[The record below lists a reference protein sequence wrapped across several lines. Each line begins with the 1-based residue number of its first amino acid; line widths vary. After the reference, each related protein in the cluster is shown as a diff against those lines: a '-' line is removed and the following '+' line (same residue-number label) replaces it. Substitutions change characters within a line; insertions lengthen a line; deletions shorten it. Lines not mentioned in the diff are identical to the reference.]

1 LRFFLFDTRYMAEIS
16 SLDYPDERLVVC
28 KNPLLAA
35 DRKRKRDEWLALA
48 ATDLGKIRARVTRD
62 KNPLC
67 GLPRSARPS
76 ARSSASKMAKHF
88 ELTITDDAFGFTRKA
103 KAIADEA
110 SFAGFYGLRTSQ
122 ARQSS
127 GVTCG
132 AGRCRWHVAGDCRAA
147 RLGAGMRHTPVAGP
161 RQHGMASLRVGI
173 FDGAFTADR
182 CRESANVHG
191 MRHHLVSRDP
201 DQGVHR
207 AAPALARDR
216 LYRVAKLR
224 FEWSATIK
232 RDHLRLGSCES
243 IQVQLSFHRVPPVG
257 VC

>member
-1 LRFFLFDTRYMAEIS
+1 
-16 SLDYPDERLVVC
+16 VVRVD
-28 KNPLLAA
+28 A
-35 DRKRKRDEWLALA
+35 DGTWLAIAVLPA
-48 ATDLGKIRARVTRD
+48 SVQERD
-62 KNPLC
+62 T
-67 GLPRSARPS
+67 LPALDQGSTEWP
-76 ARSSASKMAKHF
+76 
-88 ELTITDDAFGFTRKA
+88 
-103 KAIADEA
+103 
-110 SFAGFYGLRTSQ
+110 
-122 ARQSS
+122 
-127 GVTCG
+127 
-132 AGRCRWHVAGDCRAA
+132 
-147 RLGAGMRHTPVAGP
+147 
-161 RQHGMASLRVGI
+161 SLRVGI

-201 DQGVHR
+201 TKGVHR